1 MSDEKHEQLIAE
13 GKLRPD
19 GSRIEKCPVCAQELP
34 EHLTAAALAEA
45 EHAVATPE
53 TVEVLTAT
61 PNASEGEAP

>member
-1 MSDEKHEQLIAE
+1 MSDEKREQLIAE

-53 TVEVLTAT
+53 TVAMSTTALD
-61 PNASEGEAP
+61 ASEEEAP